1 MAEDGPHDTDQHAT
15 DCRLFT
21 GFSPCRYRRSCVGC
35 PHHDPVDVRIL
46 LIVLDALGD
55 VLRSTAVLPAIRRRH
70 PRAHVTWL
78 TRREAAPLL
87 NNNPLVDRVLVLG
100 DATAAVL
107 GALEFDIA
115 LCPDK
120 SVPAGSLM
128 RMVRAEDKRGFA
140 VDEGGAIVPLGSS
153 AHYLYQLGLD
163 NELKFFVNQ
172 QSEQQI
178 VTESLGFPHARDRYI
193 VILDDF
199 ERGQALQDRRVSGV
213 GDNEILVGWNTGC
226 SPRYPYK
233 KLEVEDQV
241 ELMLMTWQFL
251 PRKDAVR
258 FALLGGGR
266 EDHERNRAIANALGE
281 EQVPTVLTPTL
292 QGLRRGLAAAAAC
305 DMIISGD
312 TLGLHMAIG
321 LKKPVVAWFGITCH
335 QEIDLYG
342 RGIKVLSEV
351 PCRPC
356 WLQSCHLEP
365 KCYSKLPWSSFAGA
379 VAEMAMTLLREGR
392 FRGDRPA

>member
-1 MAEDGPHDTDQHAT
+1 M
-15 DCRLFT
+15 
-21 GFSPCRYRRSCVGC
+21 
-35 PHHDPVDVRIL
+35 
-46 LIVLDALGD
+46 LDALGD

-70 PRAHVTWL
+70 PKAHVTWL

-87 NNNPLVDRVLVLG
+87 HHNPLVDRVLVLG
-100 DATAAVL
+100 DATAGVL

-120 SVPAGSLM
+120 SVPAGALM
-128 RMVRAEDKRGFA
+128 RLVNAEDKRGFA

-153 AHYLYQLGLD
+153 ASYLYRLGLD
-163 NELKFFVNQ
+163 NEEKFFVNDK
-172 QSEQQI
+172 SEQQV
-178 VTESLGFPHARDRYI
+178 VTESLAFPYARDRYI
-193 VILDDF
+193 VILDDD
-199 ERGQALQDRRVSGV
+199 ERRQAVQDRRVAGV

-233 KLEVEDQV
+233 KLSVDDQV
-241 ELMLMTWQFL
+241 ELMLMSWQFL

-266 EDHERNRAIANALGE
+266 EDHERNGRIAAALAE
-281 EQVPTVLTPTL
+281 EQVPVVATPAL
-292 QGLRRGLAAAAAC
+292 QGLRRGLASVAAC
-305 DMIISGD
+305 DMVVSGD
-312 TLGLHMAIG
+312 TLGMHMAIG
-321 LKKPVVAWFGITCH
+321 LKKPVLAWFGITCH

-365 KCYSKLPWSSFAGA
+365 KCYAKLPWSAFAGA
-379 VAEMAMTLLREGR
+379 VAEMAIALLREGR
-392 FRGDRPA
+392 FRGDRVIGAFPPKDRTSPPLGVSPGPII